1 MTQNSPC
8 GIIQDLLPLYK
19 DNVCGEES
27 RRLVEEHL
35 RGCPDCAR
43 MLKQLND
50 SRVEQ
55 SLSTEA
61 AAVLENHRRS
71 ERRTAVTAGLITAGA
86 LMVPVIVCLICN
98 LAVGHALDW
107 FFLVLTSLLAVASV
121 TVVPMLA
128 NEYKFSKAVGCFAG
142 SVVLLLLAC
151 CLYTGGDWFAVAA
164 VPVVFGMSVVFGP
177 VVINQIPLPKVLQN
191 RKILT
196 ALLWDT
202 LWLLLLL
209 LACCL
214 YTGGDWFFTAAVSVI
229 FGLSVVF
236 GPVVI
241 HQIPLPKPF
250 SAHKGAVVMLWDT
263 LWLFGILI
271 SSAKY
276 GGEYYWH
283 NALFS
288 ATWCLLLPWF
298 IFVTARY
305 FRLHPLAK
313 AGIIVLATGVFTA
326 TLNDV
331 LFLFLLP
338 KVGSYGGSFLRGNL
352 ADWANSQVISNNVFL
367 LILLVSVITGVGL
380 LAAGIA
386 LGRKR
391 KKVR

>member
-55 SLSTEA
+55 SLNTEA

-128 NEYKFSKAVGCFAG
+128 NEYKFSKAVGCFTG
-142 SVVLLLLAC
+142 SVV
-151 CLYTGGDWFAVAA
+151 
-164 VPVVFGMSVVFGP
+164 
-177 VVINQIPLPKVLQN
+177 
-191 RKILT
+191 
-196 ALLWDT
+196 
-202 LWLLLLL
+202 LLL

-236 GPVVI
+236 GPVVVN
-241 HQIPLPKPF
+241 QIPLPKPF

-288 ATWCLLLPWF
+288 AVWCLLLPWF

-367 LILLVSVITGVGL
+367 LILLVSAITGVGL